1 MKKVHIITTTQ
12 KIYYDDK
19 KATTTTAQ
27 NCNEYYR
34 KAEQE
39 LHISDVG

>member
-19 KATTTTAQ
+19 KATTTAQ

-34 KAEQE
+34 KTEQE